1 MNQTTK
7 NPTNTSL
14 QLQRRGFFRAQK
26 INPGTTVVCEQ
37 GVLWLTQSNDLKDY
51 MLKPGDRMVVSKKSS
66 VLIEALSEA
75 RVSIVYSN

>member
-14 QLQRRGFFRAQK
+14 QLQRRGFFRVQK

-51 MLKPGDRMVVSKKSS
+51 MLKPGDRMVVSKKSN

-75 RVSIVYSN
+75 RVSIVSSN